1 MKCSSLLRNEQLF
14 PQSFLLKFFFI
25 NKFMIFE
32 NRFQS
37 ERIGKTFLNYNIDLI
52 SNGDLSKFSF
62 DL

>member
-1 MKCSSLLRNEQLF
+1 MFIIIKKRTVVSSIF
-14 PQSFLLKFFFI
+14 PVEIFFI

-32 NRFQS
+32 KRFQS
-37 ERIGKTFLNYNIDLI
+37 ERIGKTFLNYNIGLI